1 MTDNIINFSD
11 IVKSKNKKILEE
23 DFWKNLDEIISETY
37 DFTSGQKGT
46 QDIPW
51 PLCDPD
57 DMYDMYDILDNS
69 PSVRMANF
77 VITDLYAAGDDPSER
92 ELSQDMIILARL
104 YESAILESKTKS
116 HKKSSG
122 DLNAFYR
129 HFDAIKK
136 SMSKEEFSL

>member
-51 PLCDPD
+51 PSCEPD
-57 DMYDMYDILDNS
+57 EMEYILDNS
-69 PSVRMANF
+69 PIVRITNF
-77 VITDLYAAGDDPSER
+77 VITDLYAAGDDPSEQ
-92 ELSQDMIILARL
+92 ELSDDMIIIAML

-129 HFDAIKK
+129 HFDSIKK